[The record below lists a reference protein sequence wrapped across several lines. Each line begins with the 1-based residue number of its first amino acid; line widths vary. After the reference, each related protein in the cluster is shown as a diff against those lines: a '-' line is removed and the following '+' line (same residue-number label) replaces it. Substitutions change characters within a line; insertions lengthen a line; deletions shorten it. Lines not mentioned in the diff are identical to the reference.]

1 MRGVGKKLA
10 AVLALACLLACAVF
24 GAQSVPG
31 AVLDARQSTVRIVAI
46 SGENAFYGTGFTV
59 ARNSCYVV
67 TNYHVIE
74 GCSEFEIYLSHDAAV
89 PATVKATAP
98 GADLAVLETAAP
110 LKVPGLA
117 VWALGFPGGADILT
131 GQEAAGVD
139 EMTVTDGIVSAIKTS
154 RVVGT
159 ASQDVQL
166 VQTNTAI
173 N

>member
-1 MRGVGKKLA
+1 M
-10 AVLALACLLACAVF
+10 
-24 GAQSVPG
+24 
-31 AVLDARQSTVRIVAI
+31 
-46 SGENAFYGTGFTV
+46 
-59 ARNSCYVV
+59 

-117 VWALGFPGGADILT
+117 LRTSSFDTGLAVWALGFPGGADILT

-159 ASQDVQL
+159 GRVPPCTVAEH
-166 VQTNTAI
+166 AG
-173 N
+173 

>member
-10 AVLALACLLACAVF
+10 AVLALACAAF

-31 AVLDARQSTVRIVAI
+31 TVLDARQSTVRIVAI

-89 PATVKATAP
+89 PHSEGHGPRGRPGCAGNRGAP
-98 GADLAVLETAAP
+98 EGAGPCAAH
-110 LKVPGLA
+110 
-117 VWALGFPGGADILT
+117 
-131 GQEAAGVD
+131 Q
-139 EMTVTDGIVSAIKTS
+139 
-154 RVVGT
+154 
-159 ASQDVQL
+159 QL
-166 VQTNTAI
+166 
-173 N
+173 